1 MPLMTSWPTLS
12 STDIF
17 LNVSSTHMAAILSS
31 CSGTSETWVGRS
43 ATARSNARIT
53 RGISPR
59 PYPKSKSTHE
69 GSLKDFEGAKVL
81 HAPSNTF
88 ISSMYALRLVSVA
101 EHKSQSPSSVPCFV
115 LTVSDTRTLETETS
129 GRTIAELLEAAGH
142 TVAGRAVVRD
152 EPAQVQD
159 RVRAE

>member
-1 MPLMTSWPTLS
+1 
-12 STDIF
+12 
-17 LNVSSTHMAAILSS
+17 
-31 CSGTSETWVGRS
+31 
-43 ATARSNARIT
+43 
-53 RGISPR
+53 
-59 PYPKSKSTHE
+59 
-69 GSLKDFEGAKVL
+69 
-81 HAPSNTF
+81 
-88 ISSMYALRLVSVA
+88 MYALRLVSVA

-159 RVRAE
+159 RVRAEVARGKARANHHHGGTGIAKRDSTYEAVVSMFRNASTDSASCFACSASKKSDRRRCCHARPQE